1 MKNSN
6 KPTAAVRQPSRQQQK
21 FRKLKRKQQEMKE
34 RQIHPAMIAW
44 QFRKGVSGLT
54 LKKGVKKA
62 VEEFL
67 KQSMDFVVPDIW
79 LVNGLEPLKGR
90 KLTFGQ
96 VLTFRMLYSAT
107 TGNRNQGLKDLQ
119 EILNRVLGKV
129 PLVLKHGEVDDDD
142 FVELTD
148 DELNA
153 ELLRLSESVRTK
165 RLPVASA
172 EAVTDASVKTKT
184 KTSEGDK
191 GQ

>member
-1 MKNSN
+1 MKNS
-6 KPTAAVRQPSRQQQK
+6 KKSTAAAKQPSRQQ
-21 FRKLKRKQQEMKE
+21 RKLKRKQQEMKA
-34 RQIHPAMIAW
+34 RQVHPAMIAW

-67 KQSMDFVVPDIW
+67 KQSMDCTVPDIW

-107 TGNRNQGLKDLQ
+107 TGYRNQGLKDLQ

-129 PLVLKHGEVDDDD
+129 PLVLKHGEADDDD

-165 RLPVASA
+165 RLPIASA
-172 EAVTDASVKTKT
+172 EAVTDASAKTKT
-184 KTSEGDK
+184 KNSEGDK
-191 GQ
+191 SQ